1 MKNIIAKINYF
12 GKNEHIV
19 DHYTT
24 KLDLW
29 LKGKEIEFSPIK
41 GAKFGKGMTMA
52 VVEFDKD
59 HCIYILLEENCFKKG
74 K

>member
-1 MKNIIAKINYF
+1 MKNIQPVIKYF

-19 DHYTT
+19 HHFTT

-29 LKGKEIEFSPIK
+29 LKGKDIEFSPIK
-41 GAKFGKGMTMA
+41 GAKFNKGMTMA

-59 HCIYILLEENCFKKG
+59 HCIYILLEEDCFRKL
-74 K
+74 